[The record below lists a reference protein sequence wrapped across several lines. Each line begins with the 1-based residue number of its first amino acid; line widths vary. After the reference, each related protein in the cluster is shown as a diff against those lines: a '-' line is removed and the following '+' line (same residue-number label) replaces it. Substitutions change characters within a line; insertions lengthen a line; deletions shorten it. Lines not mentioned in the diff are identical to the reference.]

1 MSSDRNDH
9 LITAEDLAAALGA
22 GEPLRVLDIRF
33 DPGKGSARSRY
44 LKGHIPGAVYVDLPT
59 ELAGPKANTGGNL
72 PLPDGAA
79 FEQAARRW
87 GLASDSHV
95 VVYDDTHGG
104 PAARA
109 AWVLRW
115 AGLMN
120 VRLLDGG
127 YPSWRQL
134 RLPVSIIDEVPNA
147 GTFQASI
154 GDVKPLIADDVAG
167 WRGTVIDAR
176 PEKAFAEGHIPGAI
190 NVPNSALVDD
200 HGRLRSPAEIEQ
212 RLTARGIDLAAPI
225 AAYCGGGVASSFT
238 VIALAT
244 LGKPAA
250 LYPGSWSDWT
260 TDPARPI
267 AK

>member
-9 LITAEDLAAALGA
+9 LITAEDLAAALDA
-22 GEPLRVLDIRF
+22 GEPLHVLDIRF
-33 DPGKGSARSRY
+33 DPGKGSAKNRY
-44 LKGHIPGAVYVDLPT
+44 LEGHIPGAIYVDLPT
-59 ELAGPKANTGGNL
+59 ELAGPKASTGGNL
-72 PLPDGAA
+72 PLPDVAT
-79 FEQAARRW
+79 FQQAAQRW
-87 GLASDSHV
+87 GLAGDSHV
-95 VVYDDTHGG
+95 IVYDDTNGS

-109 AWVLRW
+109 AWVLQW
-115 AGLMN
+115 AGLKN

-134 RLPVSIIDEVPNA
+134 RLPVSIIHEVTQP
-147 GTFQASI
+147 GTFQAEI
-154 GDVKPLIADDVAG
+154 GHVTPLTADDVAT

-190 NVPNSALVDD
+190 NLPNSALVDD
-200 HGRLRSPAEIEQ
+200 HGRLRSAAEIER
-212 RLTARGIDLAAPI
+212 RLTARGIALDAPI

-238 VIALAT
+238 VIALTT

-250 LYPGSWSDWT
+250 LYPGSWSDWI

>member
-1 MSSDRNDH
+1 MSSDRNGH
-9 LITAEDLAAALGA
+9 LITAEELAAALGA

-33 DPGKGSARSRY
+33 DPGKGSAKNRY
-44 LKGHIPGAVYVDLPT
+44 LEGHIPGAIYVDLPT
-59 ELAGPKANTGGNL
+59 ELAGPKAATGGNL
-72 PLPDGAA
+72 PLPEVAA
-79 FEQAARRW
+79 LEQPARRW
-87 GLASDSHV
+87 GLDRDSHV
-95 VVYDDTHGG
+95 VVYDDTNGG

-115 AGLMN
+115 AGATS

-134 RLPVSIIDEVPNA
+134 RLPISTGDEVAQP
-147 GTFQASI
+147 GSFQAAT
-154 GDVKPLIADDVAG
+154 GHVAPLLANDVAA
-167 WRGTVIDAR
+167 WRGTLIDAR

-190 NVPNSALVDD
+190 NLPNSALVDD
-200 HGRLRSPAEIEQ
+200 HGRLRSPAELEQ
-212 RLTARGIDLAAPI
+212 RLKARDIDLAAPI

-244 LGKPAA
+244 LGKQTA